1 MKNSEVCK
9 MFVNGAN
16 EGNGSNMRI
25 NNNRLYSYNTCIC
38 ERFVNERGETVYLL
52 SCNMRPNNMWQS
64 PCPVNKN
71 KDVYDS
77 TFENVIN
84 DYRYYNCD
92 NERGKYPIFF
102 IKA

>member
-1 MKNSEVCK
+1 MLRYKGEVLEMYGEKVKQVNKIAAKN
-9 MFVNGAN
+9 A
-16 EGNGSNMRI
+16 
-25 NNNRLYSYNTCIC
+25 Y
-38 ERFVNERGETVYLL
+38 ERGET
-52 SCNMRPNNMWQS
+52 
-64 PCPVNKN
+64 

>member
-1 MKNSEVCK
+1 MLRYKGEVLEMYGKKVKQVNKIAAKN
-9 MFVNGAN
+9 A
-16 EGNGSNMRI
+16 
-25 NNNRLYSYNTCIC
+25 Y
-38 ERFVNERGETVYLL
+38 ERGETVYLL
-52 SCNMRPNNMWQS
+52 SFNMCPNNMWQS

-71 KDVYDS
+71 KDVYNS

>member
-1 MKNSEVCK
+1 MLRYKGEVLEMYGEKVKQVNKIAAKN
-9 MFVNGAN
+9 A
-16 EGNGSNMRI
+16 
-25 NNNRLYSYNTCIC
+25 Y
-38 ERFVNERGETVYLL
+38 ERGETVYLL

-71 KDVYDS
+71 RDVYDS